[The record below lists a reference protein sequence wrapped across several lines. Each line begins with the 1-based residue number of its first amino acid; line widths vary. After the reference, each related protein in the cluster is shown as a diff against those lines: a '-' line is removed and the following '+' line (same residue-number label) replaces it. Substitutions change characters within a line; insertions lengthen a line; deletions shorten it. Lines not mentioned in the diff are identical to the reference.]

1 MPASMTV
8 NSDVS
13 SCCQCVFLVLFLALS
28 ITKRVSGQ
36 FSSGVPCAQGT
47 LGVPQLWLCLVTP
60 KLHILTWPPYGSYC
74 LYLLIYLDR
83 ISLCS
88 PGYSETYS
96 IDQVALKPGDSP
108 ASASQVMG
116 LKMYTPPPRP
126 CSVLNKKNVVEGH
139 VSVWPGSWAVSSGL
153 ENL

>member
-1 MPASMTV
+1 MPTSMTV

-13 SCCQCVFLVLFLALS
+13 SCCQCVILVLFLALS

-74 LYLLIYLDR
+74 MYLLIYLDR

-108 ASASQVMG
+108 ASASEVMG
-116 LKMYTPPPRP
+116 LKMYTSPRP
-126 CSVLNKKNVVEGH
+126 CSVLNKKKKCLWKDMSVSDLGVELD
-139 VSVWPGSWAVSSGL
+139 PQA
-153 ENL
+153 